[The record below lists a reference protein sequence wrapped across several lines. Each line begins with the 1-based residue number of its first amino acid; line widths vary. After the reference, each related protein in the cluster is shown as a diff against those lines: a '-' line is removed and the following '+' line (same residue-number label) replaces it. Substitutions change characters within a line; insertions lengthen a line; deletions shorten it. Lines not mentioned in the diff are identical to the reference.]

1 MVIHDWFGL
10 ALLVVAAGGAVV
22 AVFCVFLPKALP
34 ILRRYVRL
42 TLAAVALQVLIGIV
56 VFAAANRPH
65 QVIHIFYGI
74 TTLLALPFSMW
85 MGGPLKDRER
95 RIWLAGGAVAT
106 FLFATR
112 AVMTG

>member
-10 ALLVVAAGGAVV
+10 ILLVVAAGGAVV
-22 AVFCVFLPKALP
+22 AVLCVFRPQALP
-34 ILRRYVRL
+34 FLRRYIRL

-56 VFAAANRPH
+56 VFAAGNRPH
-65 QVIHIFYGI
+65 QVIHLFYGI
-74 TTLLALPFSMW
+74 ATLLALPFSMW